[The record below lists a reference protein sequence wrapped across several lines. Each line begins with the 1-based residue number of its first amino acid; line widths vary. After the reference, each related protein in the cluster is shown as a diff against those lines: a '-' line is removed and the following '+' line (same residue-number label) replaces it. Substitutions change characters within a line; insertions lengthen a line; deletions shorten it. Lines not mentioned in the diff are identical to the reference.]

1 MRKKHFFMKKI
12 TAIILAGTLL
22 CSMWSMPAF
31 AAEILYDQVTTET
44 VTKGVTYQKNH
55 RLTEEGWQDIH
66 VLEIDLNDPNLAIE
80 PIESQQEYGLKQALW
95 RMVDDTGAVAAVN
108 GDFFGLKGKYS
119 ASFGPVVRDGNI
131 ISAGTDKN
139 LDKNEYSTFFI
150 DKEGNPFIDFFR
162 IQADFYS
169 GEFAHLELASFNK
182 ITEMKYPI
190 YFDKNVADST
200 AELDAR
206 FPDLVKFT
214 IENDILTAISQKGE
228 TVNTPENGYLIII
241 SGEYYNDLW
250 EYFVEGQQTRL
261 DIRATLDLNTI
272 QTAIGGI
279 GRILVNGEKP
289 EDIGEDTGL
298 LISGRQPR
306 TALGISEDNSKLILM
321 VVDGRGDSIGAT
333 NEEMVW
339 LMREYGAYNAMHF
352 DGGGSSTMVAKT
364 IEDGAT
370 QLKNNVSEGVE
381 RNIINGLGVFNNA
394 PVTEL
399 SQIEL
404 KSNELSDNALF
415 VNERIKLTPKGY
427 DEYFHDI
434 PLDETQIIYSLEQ
447 GEGTFDGNYFTPT
460 AEGDIKIKMT
470 YQDKTATTTIK
481 AMKLA
486 AIEIAE
492 LHKQSL
498 IHLHVGEGTNPYLEG
513 VSTEGYRISLPRGV
527 DGESSPLLQRT
538 VSDPSLGEFLEDG
551 SFKALSVGKGYVT
564 FSMGEI
570 SVSTPVIVWEDDAEI
585 PLTEDADVDI
595 EQIELPYVPD
605 ASVLSDQKQ
614 QSVEYIPDGAS
625 YINIIGKVTSAT
637 ADTEVYAAEQ
647 SKVKNALES
656 NANLAIYGGKT
667 DITPSIDAVQWNG
680 EYQFENKYGVSVVM
694 MTAKNGGFRTT
705 NPAQWL
711 TFKNDINQAGNQ
723 AVVMVMDKTPSA
735 FTDPLETMLFCS
747 ILSEMQSE
755 GKNIFVVSASGEQS
769 WFHLKDGVRYVNLP
783 DLFLEDGTINNNF
796 TMLKLRI
803 EGGEMTYQMS
813 KIA

>member
-1 MRKKHFFMKKI
+1 MVLSGAM
-12 TAIILAGTLL
+12 L
-22 CSMWSMPAF
+22 CSVCNVQAF

-66 VLEIDLNDPNLAIE
+66 VLEIDLNDPNLSLQ
-80 PIESQQEYGLKQALW
+80 PLESQKEYGLKETLLN
-95 RMVDDTGAVAAVN
+95 MVNDTGAAAAVN
-108 GDFFGLKGKYS
+108 GDFFGLKGEYS

-139 LDKNEYSTFFI
+139 LEKNEYSTFFI
-150 DKEGNPFIDFFR
+150 DKEGNPFIDYFR

-190 YFDKNVADST
+190 YFDKNAAAST

-214 IENDILTAISQKGE
+214 VENDVLTAISQKGE

-261 DIRATLDLNTI
+261 DISATLDLNTI
-272 QTAIGGI
+272 QTAVSGI

-289 EDIGEDTGL
+289 DDAGM
-298 LISGRQPR
+298 LIKGRQPR

-321 VVDGRGDSIGAT
+321 VVDGRNDSIGAT

-364 IEDGAT
+364 TENGQTEVKNTVSDGA
-370 QLKNNVSEGVE
+370 QRK
-381 RNIINGLGVFNNA
+381 IINGLGVFNNA
-394 PVTEL
+394 PVGEL
-399 SQIEL
+399 TQIEL
-404 KSNELSDNALF
+404 KAEQQRVF
-415 VNERIKLTPKGY
+415 VGHNTSLQLKGY
-427 DEYFHDI
+427 DEYYHDI
-434 PLDETQIIYSLEQ
+434 ALEESQVVYSLEQ
-447 GEGTFDGNYFTPT
+447 GEGVFDGNYFTPT
-460 AEGDIKIKMT
+460 AEGDIQIRAN
-470 YQDKTATTTIK
+470 YQDKTDVINITAMQLASIEMAPNEIYLLPNETTTVSIK
-481 AMKLA
+481 G
-486 AIEIAE
+486 
-492 LHKQSL
+492 S
-498 IHLHVGEGTNPYLEG
+498 
-513 VSTEGYRISLPRGV
+513 STEGYTSNALSDV
-527 DGESSPLLQRT
+527 QYS
-538 VSDPSLGEFLEDG
+538 VSDASIGSIDENGVFTANSAPARGYIQANVEGISCAVPVVIWEQPEED
-551 SFKALSVGKGYVT
+551 
-564 FSMGEI
+564 
-570 SVSTPVIVWEDDAEI
+570 IV
-585 PLTEDADVDI
+585 
-595 EQIELPYVPD
+595 LPWAPEPTTV
-605 ASVLSDQKQ
+605 SDQKQ
-614 QSVEYIPDGAS
+614 QSVEYIQDGAN
-625 YINIIGKVTSAT
+625 YINIVGKVTSAT
-637 ADTEVYAAEQ
+637 ADTEVYTAEQ

-667 DITPSIDAVQWNG
+667 DITPNIDAVQWNG
-680 EYQFENKYGVSVVM
+680 EYQFENKYGVSIVM

-723 AVVMVMDKTPSA
+723 AVVMIMDKTPSA
-735 FTDPLETMLFCS
+735 FTDPLETVLFCS

-783 DLFLEDGTINNNF
+783 DLFLEDGTVNNNF

-803 EGGEMTYQMS
+803 EGGEITYQMS